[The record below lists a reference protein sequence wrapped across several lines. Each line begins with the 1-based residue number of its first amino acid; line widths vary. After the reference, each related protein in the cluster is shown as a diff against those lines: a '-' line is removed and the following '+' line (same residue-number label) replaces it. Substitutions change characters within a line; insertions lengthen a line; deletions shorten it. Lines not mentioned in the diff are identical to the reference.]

1 MLSQLLD
8 YIYLDEEV
16 CPLCREEIRIPPK
29 PCPACM
35 ERLDRVS
42 FLEVNEYTGLRL
54 TYPLFYNAYLRE
66 IIKRYKFQEE
76 THLYKVLGNFIYE
89 EGLKRGVFDR
99 VDTLVPVPLYKRSL
113 RQRGYNQSLLLAQYV
128 QEKTGL
134 DLRDDLVVKIRP
146 TKEQKHLE
154 GKKRLANLKGSMVVK
169 DEIYDKKILLI
180 DDIFTTGSTVK
191 SIQNAMKKDPIH
203 MEVMVL
209 ASSQRIEY

>member
-1 MLSQLLD
+1 MLKGLLD

-16 CPLCREEIRIPPK
+16 CPLCMEEVRTASG
-29 PCPACM
+29 PCYACM
-35 ERLDRVS
+35 EKLDLVS
-42 FLEVNEYTGLRL
+42 FSEISDYTGLRL
-54 TYPLFYNAYLRE
+54 TYPLFYNAYLRD
-66 IIKRYKFQEE
+66 IIKRYKFQDE
-76 THLYKVLGNFIYE
+76 THLYKILGNFIYE
-89 EGLKRGVFDR
+89 EALKRGVFDR

-134 DLRDDLVVKIRP
+134 DLRTDLVTKIRP

-154 GKKRLANLKGSMVVK
+154 GKKRLANLKGSMKVE
-169 DEIYDKKILLI
+169 DEIYGKKILLI

-191 SIQNAMKKDPIH
+191 SIQNAMKKAPLH
-203 MEVMVL
+203 MEVLVI